1 MAVSTS
7 SCSTRSGAASWKAR
21 GKLVCRHW
29 GDNDDRS
36 PATLLLHPPVLHR
49 HSVADHVAPI
59 LQLLAAE
66 GSSAGGGL
74 CVLMRQTNIV
84 WVCMV
89 TGMTVLDTL
98 VHQCI
103 RTLVVPKDK
112 IRLMVEELWMQLFSS
127 PQFRSICFL
136 SILAK
141 CYATINPPVVKFLF
155 INGSIVVGFGT
166 YNTIRQLRSAAD
178 LIRWLCW

>member
-1 MAVSTS
+1 MVLLFYNYWQQEAHLPAAVF
-7 SCSTRSGAASWKAR
+7 GAAS
-21 GKLVCRHW
+21 
-29 GDNDDRS
+29 
-36 PATLLLHPPVLHR
+36 
-49 HSVADHVAPI
+49 
-59 LQLLAAE
+59 
-66 GSSAGGGL
+66 
-74 CVLMRQTNIV
+74 VLMRQTNIV

-178 LIRWLCW
+178 LIRWLC